1 MLSFFIF
8 FKEPVEVFVE
18 NTDSQAP
25 LLEILI
31 LKIWEGSEDPY
42 FLISIPAHSYD
53 PTCLGSTG
61 LLHYQL

>member
-1 MLSFFIF
+1 MASAQYYVIVFYV
-8 FKEPVEVFVE
+8 FKEPVEAFVK

-42 FLISIPAHSYD
+42 F
-53 PTCLGSTG
+53 
-61 LLHYQL
+61 

>member
-8 FKEPVEVFVE
+8 FKEPVEAFVE

-42 FLISIPAHSYD
+42 F
-53 PTCLGSTG
+53 
-61 LLHYQL
+61 